1 MVSTAKR
8 SGSMTAVK
16 LTHRARFAPDC
27 RDTCEPPMLSW
38 REDRQG
44 SRRGWFVTSVDKRIA
59 RLNIEHFRQRLTE
72 EHDEVKRKT
81 LLDLL
86 AKEEEKLR
94 KIEEAEKG
102 KESGQQ

>member
-1 MVSTAKR
+1 M
-8 SGSMTAVK
+8 
-16 LTHRARFAPDC
+16 
-27 RDTCEPPMLSW
+27 
-38 REDRQG
+38 
-44 SRRGWFVTSVDKRIA
+44 
-59 RLNIEHFRQRLTE
+59 NIEHFRQRLTE

-102 KESGQQ
+102 KDSGRQ